1 MRHESQEKKRRG
13 VKRNSETRRR
23 AGRARG
29 SGLNG
34 RTGRDKG
41 ERARQ
46 RGGAAM
52 KGPPG
57 AGGVDRSIQ
66 NIAGGA
72 FFHLS
77 LPAWHLPP
85 TPPSHTWHTRRSGPI
100 NWEICVYVCVRDGWL
115 LPHRAVC
122 CLRSVHVDKC
132 DNTRLLVFGCR

>member
-1 MRHESQEKKRRG
+1 
-13 VKRNSETRRR
+13 
-23 AGRARG
+23 
-29 SGLNG
+29 
-34 RTGRDKG
+34 
-41 ERARQ
+41 
-46 RGGAAM
+46 M

-85 TPPSHTWHTRRSGPI
+85 TPPSHTSHTRRSGPI

-122 CLRSVHVDKC
+122 CLHSVHVDKC
-132 DNTRLLVFGCR
+132 DNTRLLVFRLQVNSGADCARAHVPVRLPHVSWVIPYMRLLAGFCPFVCTV